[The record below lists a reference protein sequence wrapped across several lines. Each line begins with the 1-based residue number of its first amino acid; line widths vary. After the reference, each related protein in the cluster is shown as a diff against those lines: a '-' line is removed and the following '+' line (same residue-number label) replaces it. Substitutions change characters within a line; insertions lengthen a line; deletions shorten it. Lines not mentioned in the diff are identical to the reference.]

1 MHSDR
6 NPNPFSRLFLVCLL
20 LGFVAVLSGCGTGG
34 KPPTYDAGDSGSTI
48 HVKMGE
54 PIMVRLLTNIT
65 VGGRWEI
72 VELDR
77 AIVDLNGEP
86 RTMGSVVVGALARIS
101 STEYDFRGMKEGS
114 TKLVMR
120 LNRPD
125 TGELVDSF
133 EMTIVVSGGSPV
145 KLRKGPPPGAPIP
158 PPGR

>member
-6 NPNPFSRLFLVCLL
+6 NPNPLSRHFLLCLFLGIAAL
-20 LGFVAVLSGCGTGG
+20 LSGCGTGA
-34 KPPTYDAGDSGSTI
+34 KPPTYDTGYSGTTI

-65 VGGRWEI
+65 VGGKWEI

-77 AIVDLNGEP
+77 NIVDLNGKP
-86 RTMGSVVVGALARIS
+86 RTMGSVVVGALARIY
-101 STEYDFRGMKEGS
+101 STEYDFRGMSEGT
-114 TKLVMR
+114 TKLVMK

-133 EMTIVVSGGSPV
+133 EMTIVVAGGSPV
-145 KLRKGPPPGAPIP
+145 KLRK
-158 PPGR
+158 